1 MNEVLLKV
9 AIAAM
14 GGALLR
20 MLVVFGVHPLLA
32 MSGLVLIGAV
42 FTHRLVASRVFVS
55 LAASFAYFI
64 TAQLT
69 QGATAPYKGDNP
81 SIFVF
86 FMAAAQLFFPFALPA
101 LGSILILVYEKSHAK
116 QKETEEKE
124 LTIEELLAEPL
135 PKVQPAEMDYDLDHF
150 EARDKAS

>member
-1 MNEVLLKV
+1 
-9 AIAAM
+9 M

-32 MSGLVLIGAV
+32 MSGLVLIGAA
-42 FTHRLVASRVFVS
+42 FTHGLVASRVFVS

-69 QGATAPYKGDNP
+69 QGSTAPYTGDNP

-101 LGSILILVYEKSHAK
+101 LGSILTMFYEKSQTKNKA
-116 QKETEEKE
+116 EEEKE
-124 LTIEELLAEPL
+124 LTVEDLLAEPL
-135 PKVQPAEMDYDLDHF
+135 PKVQPAEMDYDLDRL
-150 EARDKAS
+150 ETPDKAH

>member
-1 MNEVLLKV
+1 
-9 AIAAM
+9 M

-42 FTHRLVASRVFVS
+42 FTHGLIASRVFVS

-69 QGATAPYKGDNP
+69 QGATATYKGDNP

-86 FMAAAQLFFPFALPA
+86 FVASAQLFFPFALPA
-101 LGSILILVYEKSHAK
+101 LGSILTMVYEKSTAK
-116 QKETEEKE
+116 EKAAEEKE
-124 LTIEELLAEPL
+124 LTVEDLLAEPL
-135 PKVQPAEMDYDLDHF
+135 TKVQPAEMDYDLDHL
-150 EARDKAS
+150 ETRDNAH

>member
-20 MLVVFGVHPLLA
+20 MLVVFGVNPLLA
-32 MSGLVLIGAV
+32 MSGLILIGAV
-42 FTHRLVASRVFVS
+42 FTHKLVGSRVFVS

-69 QGATAPYKGDNP
+69 QSATATYKGNNP
-81 SIFVF
+81 SIFVLF
-86 FMAAAQLFFPFALPA
+86 LAAAQFFFAFTLPA
-101 LGSILILVYEKSHAK
+101 LGSILAMVYEKSQAK
-116 QKETEEKE
+116 EKATEEKE
-124 LTIEELLAEPL
+124 LTVDELLAEPL
-135 PKVQPAEMDYDLDHF
+135 PKVQPAEMAYDLDHL
-150 EARDKAS
+150 EAHDKAH